1 MSYRCGSCGKAISKG
16 KPQYKM
22 VTQTRQA
29 QYSNGGVGIETV
41 TENAVCPDC
50 RATMPQ
56 ATVVPGITKVDTPRP
71 ALKKD
76 DQRKSRY

>member
-22 VTQTRQA
+22 VTQTRLA
-29 QYSNGGVGIETV
+29 HYSNGVDGTETV
-41 TENAVCPDC
+41 TENGGCPAC
-50 RATMPQ
+50 RTTMPQ
-56 ATVVPGITKVDTPRP
+56 ATMVPGITKVDTPRP